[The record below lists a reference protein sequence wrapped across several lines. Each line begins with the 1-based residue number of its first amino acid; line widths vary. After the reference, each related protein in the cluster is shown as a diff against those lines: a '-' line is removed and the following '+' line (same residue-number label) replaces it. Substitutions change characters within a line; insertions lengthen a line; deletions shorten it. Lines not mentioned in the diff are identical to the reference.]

1 MESCIECNLET
12 KHFIH
17 PSDSWRIHDKV
28 VFQPLFADSFRET
41 LHAVLQR
48 SAVMASSNIELKEI
62 LFELLELEEILVYTR
77 WNTSKRIRQVV
88 LSGKGWYIWKNS
100 LRTVFL
106 WVFQIAPCRI
116 NQFPLPVSWCRLWR
130 TRVVFCRS
138 FWKNNNTFGEC
149 SSRKPNELKLILDC
163 FLRKSVSVQCVSSFL
178 NYAAVSRI
186 WYLGISSRSTL
197 ESQSFRWATSDQK
210 AVDWISRNQPRWRWA
225 SFPDAWW
232 MEIRSL
238 YKSITMV
245 ANDC

>member
-17 PSDSWRIHDKV
+17 PSDSWHIHDKV

-88 LSGKGWYIWKNS
+88 LSEKGWYIWKNS

-116 NQFPLPVSWCRLWR
+116 NQFPLPVSWCRLGR

-138 FWKNNNTFGEC
+138 FWKNNNTSGEC
-149 SSRKPNELKLILDC
+149 SSRKPNELELILDC

-178 NYAAVSRI
+178 NYTAVSRI
-186 WYLGISSRSTL
+186 WYLGTLSR
-197 ESQSFRWATSDQK
+197 
-210 AVDWISRNQPRWRWA
+210 
-225 SFPDAWW
+225 
-232 MEIRSL
+232 
-238 YKSITMV
+238 
-245 ANDC
+245 